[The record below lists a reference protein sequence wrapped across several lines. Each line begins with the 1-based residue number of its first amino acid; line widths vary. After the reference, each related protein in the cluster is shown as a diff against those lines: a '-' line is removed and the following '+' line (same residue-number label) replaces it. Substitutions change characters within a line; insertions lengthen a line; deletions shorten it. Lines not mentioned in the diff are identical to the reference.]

1 MGCSLFFWPPSH
13 FCRYQLGFPAENFS
27 LSYQIIWPQPS
38 DNLATEPIFQI
49 TYKQVSDT
57 NWFMW
62 LMLSEK
68 ALCKQFLWLKPII
81 ICQLQHTMQ
90 RGTSV
95 PHFCHLSHITMAC
108 VTHSQICK
116 GWQVWLWSWEYE
128 CIAGN
133 LFMKRDY
140 EKKKEKN
147 AAQWEQISRMNQ
159 LHRHR
164 WGWITIGKDIWV
176 IMDHKWWEKTKPASV
191 NPSARLET
199 ALWRRKMWTKQEE
212 SRGKQ
217 QSP

>member
-1 MGCSLFFWPPSH
+1 
-13 FCRYQLGFPAENFS
+13 
-27 LSYQIIWPQPS
+27 
-38 DNLATEPIFQI
+38 
-49 TYKQVSDT
+49 
-57 NWFMW
+57 MW

-68 ALCKQFLWLKPII
+68 ALCKQILWLKPII

-90 RGTSV
+90 WGTSV

-116 GWQVWLWSWEYE
+116 GWEAWLWSWEYE

-140 EKKKEKN
+140 EKKEKN

-164 WGWITIGKDIWV
+164 WGWMTLGKDIWV
-176 IMDHKWWEKTKPASV
+176 IMDHKWWEKTKPQKRHIPCCAASV
-191 NPSARLET
+191 SLPCKTRDCSLKKEDVDKPGRVQ
-199 ALWRRKMWTKQEE
+199 RKATTTLNMNCYKGVNNLKIRNAYTGE
-212 SRGKQ
+212 
-217 QSP
+217 